1 MAKNNR
7 LKKVPSGTRIDLSR
21 KGWFWGAVKWEMGGN
36 HIIKEMMFNLK
47 LWIELWAIGF
57 WRIRF
62 SKSSKNYKAQ
72 IFGNF
77 SRMVKFCPYRKLLF
91 KLIFR
96 CLFFQRWYDFL
107 KLVIF
112 QPACFQPWVEHFWWK
127 EPLRASPQ
135 LQQLIIQNILRSW
148 IFRLNHTEMILRAIF
163 AKNCYCYEMF
173 LAEIP
178 CFILFMF
185 RKFLKRIKNE
195 CFLGW
200 MSHWMYF
207 GSFIIMEWLV

>member
-7 LKKVPSGTRIDLSR
+7 TKKVPSGTRIDLSR
-21 KGWFWGAVKWEMGGN
+21 KGWFWGAVKREMGGY
-36 HIIKEMMFNLK
+36 HIIKAMMFNLK
-47 LWIELWAIGF
+47 LWIELWAIG
-57 WRIRF
+57 
-62 SKSSKNYKAQ
+62 N
-72 IFGNF
+72 FGNF
-77 SRMVKFCPYRKLLF
+77 SRMVRFCPYRKLLF

-135 LQQLIIQNILRSW
+135 QEQLIIQNILRSW
-148 IFRLNHTEMILRAIF
+148 IFRLNHTEMILRTIF

-173 LAEIP
+173 LAKIP
-178 CFILFMF
+178 CFALFLLDLNF
-185 RKFLKRIKNE
+185 STEPKINVFGLNE
-195 CFLGW
+195 SLNVLWFVHYNGMTGLISGDQFK
-200 MSHWMYF
+200 S
-207 GSFIIMEWLV
+207 